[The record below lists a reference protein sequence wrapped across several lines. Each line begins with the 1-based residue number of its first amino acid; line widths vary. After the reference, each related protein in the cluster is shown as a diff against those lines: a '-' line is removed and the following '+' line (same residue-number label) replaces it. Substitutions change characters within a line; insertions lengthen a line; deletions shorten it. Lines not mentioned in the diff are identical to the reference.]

1 MMKKLSLRLRLIF
14 LFIIISCTVFAC
26 AGFLAWNESK
36 DKADE
41 FFDTY
46 QMALARTLAG
56 GNWKNIGSDTQHST
70 NKLIKKIRNAEDDDD
85 AIGFAVFDKSGK
97 MIFHDN
103 ENGKDFKYLPKL
115 SNFDNQKVD
124 GDMWRIVWTA
134 SADDNFIIAVGQEL
148 EYREDMAW
156 DIMEEFMS
164 PWVAGIITLLIMM
177 IAIISFEL
185 APLGKI
191 ATNIKNRKPDDF
203 SPLEDH
209 NIPSEIKPLTQ
220 AMNFRLAQISDL
232 LQHERHF
239 ISDAAH
245 ELRTPLTALKIQL
258 DVAKMSADDPKA
270 QNETINKIGEG
281 LNRATRLVEQL
292 LALSRLEVNLKSSQL
307 QNQKLCW
314 GNVISQT
321 IGECE
326 FAANA
331 KNQVIT
337 TNITGTGP
345 FENGDSSLAGM
356 IVRNL
361 VDNAIKYSPKD
372 AQISVNCGDNSLSVI
387 NSGIKVSNE
396 HLRKLCERF
405 FRIPGQNE
413 KGSGLGLSIVECI
426 ADFYNCKLEFANT
439 DNGFM
444 VKISP

>member
-1 MMKKLSLRLRLIF
+1 
-14 LFIIISCTVFAC
+14 
-26 AGFLAWNESK
+26 
-36 DKADE
+36 
-41 FFDTY
+41 
-46 QMALARTLAG
+46 
-56 GNWKNIGSDTQHST
+56 
-70 NKLIKKIRNAEDDDD
+70 
-85 AIGFAVFDKSGK
+85 
-97 MIFHDN
+97 
-103 ENGKDFKYLPKL
+103 
-115 SNFDNQKVD
+115 
-124 GDMWRIVWTA
+124 
-134 SADDNFIIAVGQEL
+134 
-148 EYREDMAW
+148 
-156 DIMEEFMS
+156 
-164 PWVAGIITLLIMM
+164 MM
-177 IAIISFEL
+177 IAVISFEL

-232 LQHERHF
+232 LQHERRF

-326 FAANA
+326 FTANA

-361 VDNAIKYSPKD
+361 VDNAIKYSSKD
-372 AQISVNCGDNSLSVI
+372 AQIFVKCGDNSLSVI

-396 HLRKLCERF
+396 HLSKLCERF

-444 VKISP
+444 VKISPN

>member
-1 MMKKLSLRLRLIF
+1 MKKLSLRLRLIF
-14 LFIIISCTVFAC
+14 LFIVISCTVFVC

-46 QMALARTLAG
+46 QMALARTLAS
-56 GNWKNIGSDTQHST
+56 GNWKNVGSKTQQST
-70 NKLIKKIRNAEDDDD
+70 NKLIKKIHNAEDDDD
-85 AIGFAVFDKSGK
+85 AIGFAIFDKSGK

-103 ENGKDFKYLPKL
+103 ENGKDFKYIPKL

-124 GDMWRIVWTA
+124 DDVWRIVWIA

-164 PWVAGIITLLIMM
+164 PWMAGIITLLIMM
-177 IAIISFEL
+177 SVIISFEL

-191 ATNIKNRKPDDF
+191 AIDIKNRKPDDF
-203 SPLEDH
+203 SPFEDH

-232 LQHERHF
+232 LQHERRF

-258 DVAKMSADDPKA
+258 DVAKMTTDDPKT
-270 QNETINKIGEG
+270 QSETINKISEG

-307 QNQKLCW
+307 KNQTLCW
-314 GNVISQT
+314 ENIISQT
-321 IGECE
+321 IRECE
-326 FAANA
+326 FAVSA
-331 KNQVIT
+331 KNQVII
-337 TNITGTGP
+337 TNITDAGP
-345 FENGDSSLAGM
+345 FENGDTTLVGM

-361 VDNAIKYSPKD
+361 IDNAIKYSPKG
-372 AQISVNCGDNSLSVI
+372 AQITLYCNKNYLSVI
-387 NSGIKVSNE
+387 NSGVKIDE
-396 HLRKLCERF
+396 KLLDKLSERF

-426 ADFYNCKLEFANT
+426 AAFYNCNLKFANT
-439 DNGFM
+439 DKGFM
-444 VKISP
+444 VKISPN

>member
-1 MMKKLSLRLRLIF
+1 MKKLSLRLRLIF
-14 LFIIISCTVFAC
+14 LFIVISCTVFAC

-56 GNWKNIGSDTQHST
+56 GNWKNIGSEAQHST

-124 GDMWRIVWTA
+124 DDVWRIVWIA

-164 PWVAGIITLLIMM
+164 PWMAGIITLLIMM
-177 IAIISFEL
+177 IVIISFEL

-191 ATNIKNRKPDDF
+191 AIDIKNRKPDDF
-203 SPLEDH
+203 SPFEDH

-232 LQHERHF
+232 LQHERRF

-258 DVAKMSADDPKA
+258 DVAKMTTDDPKT
-270 QNETINKIGEG
+270 QSETINKISEG

-307 QNQKLCW
+307 KNQTLCW
-314 GNVISQT
+314 ENIISQT
-321 IGECE
+321 IRECE
-326 FAANA
+326 FAVSA
-331 KNQVIT
+331 KNQVII
-337 TNITGTGP
+337 TNITDAGP
-345 FENGDSSLAGM
+345 FENGDATLVGM

-361 VDNAIKYSPKD
+361 IDNAIKYSPKG
-372 AQISVNCGDNSLSVI
+372 AQITLCCNKNYLSVI
-387 NSGIKVSNE
+387 NSGVKIDE
-396 HLRKLCERF
+396 KLLDKLSERF

-426 ADFYNCKLEFANT
+426 AAFYNCNLKFANT
-439 DNGFM
+439 DKGFM
-444 VKISP
+444 VKISPN